1 MATTLNT
8 PHFNAYRRTI
18 PAFDQTQIDAEG
30 DFFYVKESEQPL
42 LYQMDLGPDLPW
54 DVGTGPDSRGNAQ
67 FSRLTIKNP
76 WSTPVVVVVY
86 IGKGGIV
93 DNRFTL
99 VPSRD
104 FAIPVREATTEV
116 IARPAT
122 FIAGG
127 AIVAFPGTPILPHIS
142 RKAILVSNPDSAL
155 DLQFVDTLGN
165 VISTIFFRTSAIL
178 NISGPIGVKNP
189 NGSAVTC
196 SVSEFWYTKPL

>member
-1 MATTLNT
+1 MATTLTT

-18 PAFDQTQIDAEG
+18 PAQDQTQIDAEG

-54 DVGTGPDSRGNAQ
+54 DVGTGPDSRGTAR

-104 FAIPVREATTEV
+104 FAIPVRDATTQFV
-116 IARPAT
+116 ARPGSTLAANSV
-122 FIAGG
+122 I
-127 AIVAFPGTPILPHIS
+127 AFPGTPILPQIQRKQIVIS
-142 RKAILVSNPDSAL
+142 NL
-155 DLQFVDTLGN
+155 DLANVLYVLDSSDNVCAVVFPQTSITLP
-165 VISTIFFRTSAIL
+165 VSSVVK
-178 NISGPIGVKNP
+178 VKNATSSP
-189 NGSAVTC
+189 IVC
-196 SVSEFWYTKPL
+196 YISELWYYKQ